1 VRCET
6 LYDDGTRSSRF
17 FGRAEDQLAGV
28 IDTNEYLVSHGGRSA
43 LLDPGGIEVFPP
55 IITAISQFVDM
66 DQMEALFGS
75 HQDPD
80 VLSSLALW
88 VRLCPRAR
96 VYTPRIW
103 ESFMR
108 HYSADANFVSIP
120 DEGGTMRL
128 GDSSDLTFVPAHYLH
143 SSANFSVYD
152 PRAKILFSGDIG
164 AALLPDD
171 STDVFVTDF
180 ASHVR
185 LMEGFHRRWM
195 PSDAARDRWVER
207 VRALDVEMLCPQ
219 HGAVF
224 AGEDVARFL
233 EWFEQLELAGALGR

>member
-1 VRCET
+1 VHCET
-6 LYDDGTRSSRF
+6 LFDDGTRSWRF
-17 FGRAEDQLAGV
+17 FGRPDDQLAGV
-28 IDTNEYLVSHGGRSA
+28 IDTNEYLVSHGGRSV

-66 DQMEALFGS
+66 DQVDALFAS

-80 VLSSLALW
+80 VLSW

-96 VYTPRIW
+96 VYTPQIW

-108 HYSADANFVSIP
+108 HYSADATFVGIP
-120 DEGGTMRL
+120 DEGASLAL
-128 GDSSDLTFVPAHYLH
+128 GGSSDITFVPAHYLH

-152 PRAKILFSGDIG
+152 PRAKILFSGDVG
-164 AALLPDD
+164 AALLPAGF
-171 STDVFVTDF
+171 TDVFVTDF
-180 ASHVR
+180 GSHVR

-195 PSDAARDRWVER
+195 PSNAARDRWVER
-207 VRALDVEMLCPQ
+207 VRALDVQMICPQ

-224 AGEDVARFL
+224 AGDDVPRFL
-233 EWFEQLELAGALGR
+233 DWFEQLELAGALGG